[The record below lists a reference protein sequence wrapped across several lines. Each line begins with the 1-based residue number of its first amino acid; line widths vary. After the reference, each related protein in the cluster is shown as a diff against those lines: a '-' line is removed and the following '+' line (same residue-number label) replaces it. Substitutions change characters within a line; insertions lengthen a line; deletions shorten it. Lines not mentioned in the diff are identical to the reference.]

1 MGYKGFRWR
10 VFFVLLVSG
19 AAVEARESITVGVGT
34 GMLNA
39 ISYSDGDL
47 AGDLAP
53 LYKCVFDRSGVEP
66 KYLEV
71 PLKRGFKYL
80 GSGEIDVLL
89 PLAKSPVRDDI
100 ALFGGALFRADYVY
114 VSLRSL
120 PEINETEGLRYAVPR
135 SFVGSE
141 FIREDDARV
150 SEVSDWT
157 QLALLLEYGRI
168 DVAVLPEL
176 MVENVFRNGETEV
189 YQQLAGKLPISF
201 YMSDSTQEAGVADR
215 LMASVEQ
222 CSVDDPQNPGLAE

>member
-10 VFFVLLVSG
+10 VLVILVVAG
-19 AAVEARESITVGVGT
+19 AVVEARESITVGVGV

-39 ISYSDGDL
+39 ISYTGGDL
-47 AGDLAP
+47 EGDLAP
-53 LYKCVFDRSGVEP
+53 LYKCVFDRSGVEA
-66 KYLEV
+66 KYLEL

-100 ALFGGALFRADYVY
+100 ALFGGELFRADYVY

-120 PEINETEGLRYAVPR
+120 PDINETEGLRYAVPR

-141 FIREDDARV
+141 FIREEGALV
-150 SEVSDWT
+150 SEVGDWT
-157 QLALLLEYGRI
+157 QLALLLKFDRI

-176 MVENVFRNGETEV
+176 MVENVFKDGGIEIF
-189 YQQLAGKLPISF
+189 QQPAGKLPISF
-201 YMSDSTQEAGVADR
+201 YISGNSQKPGVADR
-215 LMASVEQ
+215 LLASVEQ
-222 CSVDDPQNPGLAE
+222 CSVDDPRNPPTEE

>member
-80 GSGEIDVLL
+80 GSGEIDVL
-89 PLAKSPVRDDI
+89 VNGH
-100 ALFGGALFRADYVY
+100 LF
-114 VSLRSL
+114 
-120 PEINETEGLRYAVPR
+120 
-135 SFVGSE
+135 
-141 FIREDDARV
+141 
-150 SEVSDWT
+150 
-157 QLALLLEYGRI
+157 
-168 DVAVLPEL
+168 
-176 MVENVFRNGETEV
+176 
-189 YQQLAGKLPISF
+189 
-201 YMSDSTQEAGVADR
+201 
-215 LMASVEQ
+215 
-222 CSVDDPQNPGLAE
+222 